1 MSNRNEDTEQRV
13 LKFVHED
20 LMNLDGPLQ
29 LTATDDLLTAGY
41 IDSLGVMRLVAY
53 LEQSFDITIST
64 DAVTVE
70 NFTTARTIAALLAD
84 LSARPAD
91 QGGTNQ
97 S

>member
-1 MSNRNEDTEQRV
+1 MSDSNEDTEQRV

-20 LMNLDGPLQ
+20 LMNEDGPLQ

-53 LEQSFDITIST
+53 LEQTFNVTIST

-70 NFTTARTIAALLAD
+70 NFTTARRIAALLAD
-84 LSARPAD
+84 LSAKPDHHR
-91 QGGTNQ
+91 
-97 S
+97 